1 MNARTDSIVIVGGG
15 TSGWLSA
22 AYLARRLGTNRP
34 DGVKI
39 TLVEASDIPTVGVGE
54 GTFPSLRTTMAT
66 IGVDEAEFMRE
77 SACSFKQGIKF
88 IDWAAAPKGAGHSHY
103 YHLFNFPR
111 KMGGGIDLAPY
122 WLLDGGDVPFAAA
135 VSPQARLCDARRA
148 PKRLT
153 DQPYSGPF
161 NYAYHFD
168 AGRFAAY
175 LKKVAVS
182 LGVEHVIGK
191 VSDVQVAETGHVTS
205 LSLEDGGSLAADLFI
220 DCSGF
225 RGLIID
231 RTLQAARRSVG
242 DMLFVDR
249 AVVMQLPQ
257 DDSAPLASVTLS
269 SAQEAG
275 WLWDIGLSGRRG
287 LGHVFSSAHMDDQ
300 TAERI
305 LRACAGPG
313 SDRLETRF
321 LDMPTGY
328 SSEPWTGNVVAIGLA
343 GGFLEPLEATGI
355 AMIEA
360 AVRLVADY
368 FPRDGEMA
376 PVARLFNRAM
386 TERYENAVEF
396 IKMHYFLSGRR
407 DTDFWRDNT
416 RPETAPDSLKEK
428 LDLWKTRIPMAT
440 DFSSVHDM
448 FRTESYQYVLFG
460 MGHRPDLSGNLAAWP
475 WRKEAQAEMA
485 MIAAAGSKAE
495 AGLADHAALLRDVVA
510 KGFMPAAGARA
521 AGGGQ

>member
-1 MNARTDSIVIVGGG
+1 MGGRIDNIVIVGGG

-22 AYLARRLGTNRP
+22 AYLARRLGTWRP

-39 TLVEASDIPTVGVGE
+39 TLIEASDIPTVGVGE

-88 IDWAAAPKGAGHSHY
+88 IDWAEAPEGRRHSHY

-111 KMGGGIDLAPY
+111 MMGGGIDLAPY
-122 WLLDGGDVPFAAA
+122 WLLDDQDRDFSAA
-135 VSPQARLCDARRA
+135 VSPQAQLCDAMRA

-153 DQPYSGPF
+153 DAPYSGPF

-175 LKKVAVS
+175 LKKIAVS
-182 LGVEHVIGK
+182 LGVTHLVGRVDHVHLG
-191 VSDVQVAETGHVTS
+191 
-205 LSLEDGGSLAADLFI
+205 EDGAIAGLTVEGQGAVSADLYI

-225 RGLIID
+225 HGLLLD
-231 RTLQAARRSVG
+231 RTLAAPRCDVS

-249 AVVMQLPQ
+249 AVALQVPQ
-257 DDSAPLASVTLS
+257 EAGARVNSVTLS

-275 WLWDIGLSGRRG
+275 WLWDIGLNERRG
-287 LGHVFSSAHMDDQ
+287 LGYVYSSQHTDSEI
-300 TAERI
+300 AETT
-305 LRACAGPG
+305 LRAYAGAAG
-313 SDRLETRF
+313 EGLEARH
-321 LDMPTGY
+321 LKMPAGY
-328 SSEPWTGNVVAIGLA
+328 SLQPWTKNCVAIGLA

-376 PVARLFNRAM
+376 PVAALFNRAM

-396 IKMHYFLSGRR
+396 IKMHYYLSGRR
-407 DTDFWRDNT
+407 DTDFWIDNT
-416 RPETAPDSLKEK
+416 RPETAPDSLHEK
-428 LDLWKTRIPMAT
+428 LALWRTRVPMAS

-448 FRTESYQYVLFG
+448 FRKESYQYVLFG
-460 MGHRPDLSGNLAAWP
+460 MGRRPDLSGNLSAYP
-475 WRKEAQAEMA
+475 WGE
-485 MIAAAGSKAE
+485 AAAKEFAMVAAAAPKAE
-495 AGLADHAALLRDVVA
+495 TGMPDHAALLRDIKSKDFA
-510 KGFMPAAGARA
+510 QDKARIY
-521 AGGGQ
+521 AGGAL